1 MNCGFCGRP
10 VPIGQPIC
18 EGCRKARNRSGARA
32 QRRFDREDLVKKAVF
47 EETKTEDEDASAVW
61 ANE

>member
-1 MNCGFCGRP
+1 MNCG
-10 VPIGQPIC
+10 
-18 EGCRKARNRSGARA
+18 KARNRSGARA